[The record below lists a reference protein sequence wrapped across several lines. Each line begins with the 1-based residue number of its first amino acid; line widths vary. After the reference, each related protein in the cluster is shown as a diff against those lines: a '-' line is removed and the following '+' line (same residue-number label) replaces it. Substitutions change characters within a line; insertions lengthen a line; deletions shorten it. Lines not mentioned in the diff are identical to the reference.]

1 MKDFMQI
8 EDKEAAL
15 LTFLQEKGKIA
26 IAFSGGTD
34 SAYLLYAAAKSG
46 AEVKAYTVKS
56 VFQPAFETADAKK
69 LAREL
74 SVALEVIPVDILQEE
89 SIAKNPANRCY
100 HCKKRIF
107 RTILE
112 HASRDGFRVLCDGT
126 NASDDAADRPGMAAL
141 RELEVLSP
149 LQSVGLTKSEVREL
163 SKRAGL
169 FTWDKPAYA
178 CLATRIP
185 TGTVITKEDLART
198 ERAEDY
204 LSGLGFRD
212 FRVRLAGE
220 AAKLQIPADRF
231 ELLVRKRREI
241 LSELKQYYKEV
252 LVDLEERG

>member
-1 MKDFMQI
+1 MQI

-15 LTFLQEKGKIA
+15 MAFLQEKGKIA

-56 VFQPAFETADAKK
+56 AFQPAFETADAKR
-69 LAREL
+69 LADGL
-74 SVALEVIPVDILQEE
+74 YVASEVIPVDILQDE
-89 SIAKNPANRCY
+89 SIAENPANRCY
-100 HCKKRIF
+100 HCKKRLF
-107 RTILE
+107 RAILE
-112 HASRDGFRVLCDGT
+112 HAVQDGFAFLCDGT
-126 NASDDAADRPGMAAL
+126 NASDDAKDRPGMAAL

-185 TGTVITKEDLART
+185 TGTVITREDLART
-198 ERAEDY
+198 EHAEDY

-220 AAKLQIPADRF
+220 AAKLQIPADGF

>member
-1 MKDFMQI
+1 MQI

-56 VFQPAFETADAKK
+56 AFQPAFETADAKK

-74 SVALEVIPVDILQEE
+74 SVELEVIPVDILQDE
-89 SIAKNPANRCY
+89 SIAKNPSNRCY

-169 FTWDKPAYA
+169 FIWDKPAYA
-178 CLATRIP
+178 CLATRIS